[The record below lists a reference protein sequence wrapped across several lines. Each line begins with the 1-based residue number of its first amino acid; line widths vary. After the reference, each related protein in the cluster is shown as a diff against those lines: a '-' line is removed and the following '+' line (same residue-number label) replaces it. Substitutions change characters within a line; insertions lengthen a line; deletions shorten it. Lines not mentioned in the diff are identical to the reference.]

1 MKNAGKMQEGGREMQ
16 EGYKV
21 REENAGRIQ
30 EECRSGSSHTI
41 ENAGK
46 IQKIG

>member
-21 REENAGRIQ
+21 REENA
-30 EECRSGSSHTI
+30 
-41 ENAGK
+41 
-46 IQKIG
+46 